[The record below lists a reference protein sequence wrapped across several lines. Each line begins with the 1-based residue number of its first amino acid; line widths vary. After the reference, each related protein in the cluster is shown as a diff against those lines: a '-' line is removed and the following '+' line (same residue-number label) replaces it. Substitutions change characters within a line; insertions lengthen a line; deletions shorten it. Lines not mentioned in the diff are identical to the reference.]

1 MMEKLP
7 HRTSP
12 ESSKMSDIDLMLPY
26 LGIHIHTYQTMLPE
40 GKLERG
46 KLQKVL

>member
-7 HRTSP
+7 HSTSP
-12 ESSKMSDIDLMLPY
+12 ESRKMSDIDLMLPY
-26 LGIHIHTYQTMLPE
+26 IGIHIHTYQTMLPE

-46 KLQKVL
+46 KLHEVL

>member
-1 MMEKLP
+1 MMEKRP

-46 KLQKVL
+46 KLHEVL